1 VYIQGRTSPLFL
13 RLFDCSIVRLFDCSQ
28 GVEEVLFEPAVPLE
42 GKAEVYLQKIL
53 TGMRSTLKNR
63 LRESTER
70 YPGQERTRW
79 LMDKGSDDAPTDPAQ
94 ISLLTSMIYYARAV
108 ETAFRYVLATSTSC
122 DIDIDILRHRHLA
135 TSCDIDIDILVV
147 LVVSLPVPAYE
158 KTGSDHFAC

>member
-1 VYIQGRTSPLFL
+1 MLNVYEHVFVFLLCYCVYMQGP
-13 RLFDCSIVRLFDCSQ
+13 RLTLVCSVVRLFGCSQ

-79 LMDKGSDDAPTDPAQ
+79 LMDKGADDAPTDPAQ
-94 ISLLTSMIYYARAV
+94 ISLLTSMIFYARAV

-122 DIDIDILRHRHLA
+122 DIDMRHLA
-135 TSCDIDIDILVV
+135 TSWTFWTSCAV
-147 LVVSLPVPAYE
+147 LVV
-158 KTGSDHFAC
+158 